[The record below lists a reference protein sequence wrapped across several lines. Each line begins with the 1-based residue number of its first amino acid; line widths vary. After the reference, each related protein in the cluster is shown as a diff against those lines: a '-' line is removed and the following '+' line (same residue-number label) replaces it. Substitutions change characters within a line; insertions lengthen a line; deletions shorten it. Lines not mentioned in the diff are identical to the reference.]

1 MTDFMDGTDNRAA
14 FWPLA
19 IATMVITAIAAKV
32 RATVDAQVPEGY
44 ENESAFHFGVPTFK
58 N

>member
-1 MTDFMDGTDNRAA
+1 MDDTINRAA

-19 IATMVITAIAAKV
+19 IATMVFGAIAAKV
-32 RATVDAQVPEGY
+32 RATVDTQAPEGY
-44 ENESAFHFGVPTFK
+44 EDESAFHFGAPTFK